1 VKVDVFATIG
11 VGLGV
16 NVAVK
21 GTGGMGVEVWVDR
34 VVSVGVSV
42 RLEGDDGIAG
52 AEGTTKRF

>member
-1 VKVDVFATIG
+1 
-11 VGLGV
+11 
-16 NVAVK
+16 
-21 GTGGMGVEVWVDR
+21 MGVEVWVDR